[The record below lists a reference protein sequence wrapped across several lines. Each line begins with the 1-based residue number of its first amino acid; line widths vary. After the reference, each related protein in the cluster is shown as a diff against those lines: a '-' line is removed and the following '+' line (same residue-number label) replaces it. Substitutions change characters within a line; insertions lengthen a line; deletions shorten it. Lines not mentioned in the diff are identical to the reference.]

1 MNKLAAV
8 FAGVWLGLQLGIGYV
23 AVPVLFQHMGK
34 MEAGAMAGSMFD
46 FVAYTGLAVWLLL
59 YFIGRHELGRSLMR
73 SKTNKFVLL
82 LLSLLAVN
90 QFLVT
95 PVIEAHKSGG
105 SNWLLSLLGGS
116 FGQWHGTSSVIYM
129 LCSLLALGLV
139 FRLLKLDWH

>member
-1 MNKLAAV
+1 
-8 FAGVWLGLQLGIGYV
+8 
-23 AVPVLFQHMGK
+23 
-34 MEAGAMAGSMFD
+34 
-46 FVAYTGLAVWLLL
+46 
-59 YFIGRHELGRSLMR
+59 MR

-95 PVIEAHKSGG
+95 PVIAAHKSGG